1 MEKTIT
7 KWIIDP
13 DHSKVQFK
21 VKHLAIA
28 NVAGTFKLFS
38 GEVETDNENF
48 DDAKITFEMDA
59 NSINTDHEQRDGHL
73 KSDLFFD
80 TVKFPKINLSGTLHK
95 KNDVYEIDGDLT
107 IRDVTKSVKLA
118 AAFNGTGKDIGFGN
132 TRAGFE
138 ASGKINRKD
147 FGISFNMVT
156 EAGGLNIGEEVKL
169 DFDIELI
176 KLPVN
181 RTPLPR
187 TPAAAGQ
194 TAKS

>member
-1 MEKTIT
+1 MEKTVT
-7 KWIIDP
+7 KWVADP

-21 VKHLAIA
+21 VKHLTIA
-28 NVAGTFKLFS
+28 NVAGTFKMFS
-38 GEVETDNENF
+38 GNIETDKDDF
-48 DDAKITFEMDA
+48 DGASISFEIDAA
-59 NSINTDHEQRDGHL
+59 SINTDQVQRDGHL

-80 TVKFPKINLSGTLHK
+80 TAKFPKITYTGALHK
-95 KNDVYEIDGDLT
+95 KDEAYELEGDLT
-107 IRDVTKSVKLA
+107 IRDITKKVKLQ
-118 AAFNGTGKDIGFGN
+118 AAFNGLGKDIGFGN

-147 FGISFNMVT
+147 FGITFNMIT

-181 RTPLPR
+181 RVPLPG
-187 TPAAAGQ
+187 TFQ
-194 TAKS
+194 AKQEANT

>member
-1 MEKTIT
+1 MEKTVT
-7 KWIIDP
+7 KWVVDP

-28 NVAGTFKLFS
+28 NVAGTFKVFS
-38 GEVETDNENF
+38 GEVESDDENF
-48 DDAKITFEMDA
+48 DTASIRFEIDAA
-59 NSINTDHEQRDGHL
+59 SINTDQPQRDGHL
-73 KSDLFFD
+73 RSELFFD
-80 TVKFPKINLSGTLHK
+80 TEKFPKITFVGNLHK
-95 KNDVYEIDGDLT
+95 RNEDCEVEGDLT

-118 AAFNGTGKDIGFGN
+118 ASFNGIGKDIGFGN

-147 FGISFNMVT
+147 FGITFNMIT

-181 RTPLPR
+181 RTPLPG
-187 TPAAAGQ
+187 TFAAS
-194 TAKS
+194 KPE

>member
-1 MEKTIT
+1 MEKTVT
-7 KWIIDP
+7 KWVVDP

-28 NVAGTFKLFS
+28 NIAGTFKVFS
-38 GEVETDNENF
+38 GEVESDDENF
-48 DDAKITFEMDA
+48 DTASIRFEIDAA
-59 NSINTDHEQRDGHL
+59 SINTDQPQRDGHL
-73 KSDLFFD
+73 RSELFFD
-80 TVKFPKINLSGTLHK
+80 TEKFPKITFVGNLHER
-95 KNDVYEIDGDLT
+95 NEDCEVEGDLT

-118 AAFNGTGKDIGFGN
+118 ASFNGIGKDIGFGN

-147 FGISFNMVT
+147 FGITFNMIT

-181 RTPLPR
+181 RTPLPG
-187 TPAAAGQ
+187 TFAAS
-194 TAKS
+194 KPE

>member
-7 KWIIDP
+7 NWVVDA

-28 NVAGTFKLFS
+28 NVAGTFKMFK
-38 GEVETDNENF
+38 GEVESENEDFDNATIAFEI
-48 DDAKITFEMDA
+48 DAA
-59 NSINTDHEQRDGHL
+59 SINTDQEQRDGHL
-73 KSDLFFD
+73 RSNLFFD
-80 TVKFPKINLSGTLHK
+80 TEKFPKIIFAGNLHK
-95 KNDVYEIDGDLT
+95 KSDGYEVEGDLT
-107 IRDVTKSVKLA
+107 IRDVTKSVKLT

-147 FGISFNMVT
+147 FGITFNMIT

-181 RTPLPR
+181 RVPLPG
-187 TPAAAGQ
+187 TFQAKEA
-194 TAKS
+194 AKS

>member
-7 KWIIDP
+7 NWVVDP

-28 NVAGTFKLFS
+28 NVAGTFKMFK
-38 GEVETDNENF
+38 GEVETDNEDFNNASIAF
-48 DDAKITFEMDA
+48 EIDAA
-59 NSINTDHEQRDGHL
+59 SINTDQVQRDGHL
-73 KSDLFFD
+73 RSELFFD
-80 TVKFPKINLSGTLHK
+80 TEKFPKIVFAGNLHK
-95 KNDVYEIDGDLT
+95 KNDAYEVEGDLT
-107 IRDVTKSVKLA
+107 IRDVTKAVNLTA
-118 AAFNGTGKDIGFGN
+118 EFNGLGNDIGFGN

-147 FGISFNMVT
+147 FGITFNMIT

-176 KLPVN
+176 KLPINKV
-181 RTPLPR
+181 PLPG
-187 TPAAAGQ
+187 TFQAKEA
-194 TAKS
+194 AKS

>member
-1 MEKTIT
+1 MENTQT
-7 KWIIDP
+7 KWVVDP

-28 NVAGTFKLFS
+28 NVAGTFKVFS
-38 GEVETDNENF
+38 GEVESDDENF
-48 DDAKITFEMDA
+48 NTASIRFEIDAA
-59 NSINTDHEQRDGHL
+59 SINTDQPQRDGHL
-73 KSDLFFD
+73 RSELFFD
-80 TVKFPKINLSGTLHK
+80 TEKFPKITFVGHLYK
-95 KNDVYEIDGDLT
+95 KNEDCEVEGDLT
-107 IRDVTKSVKLA
+107 IRDVTKSVTLF
-118 AAFNGTGKDIGFGN
+118 AAFNGIGKDINFGN

-147 FGISFNMVT
+147 FGITFNMIT

-181 RTPLPR
+181 RVPLPG
-187 TPAAAGQ
+187 TILAKQAAN
-194 TAKS
+194 S

>member
-1 MEKTIT
+1 MEKTVT
-7 KWIIDP
+7 KWVVDP

-28 NVAGTFKLFS
+28 NVAGTFKIFS
-38 GEVETDNENF
+38 GEVESDDENF
-48 DDAKITFEMDA
+48 GEASIAFEIDAD
-59 NSINTDHEQRDGHL
+59 SINTDQAQRDGHL

-80 TVKFPKINLSGTLHK
+80 TAKFPKIIFSGNLHK
-95 KNDVYEIDGDLT
+95 KADGYEIEGDLT
-107 IRDVTKSVKLA
+107 IRDVKKSVKLS

-147 FGISFNMVT
+147 FGITFNMIT

-181 RTPLPR
+181 RVPLPG
-187 TPAAAGQ
+187 TFQAKQAAN
-194 TAKS
+194 S

>member
-7 KWIIDP
+7 KWVVDP

-28 NVAGTFKLFS
+28 NVGGTFKLFN
-38 GEVETDNENF
+38 GQVETDNDNF
-48 DDAKITFEMDA
+48 DGAKVAFAIDA
-59 NSINTDHEQRDGHL
+59 NSISTDHDQRDGHL
-73 KSDLFFD
+73 RSDLFFD
-80 TVKFPKINLSGTLHK
+80 TEKFPKITFEGLLQK
-95 KNDVYEIDGDLT
+95 KNEGYEIEGDLT
-107 IRDVTKSVKLA
+107 IRDVTKNVKLA
-118 AAFNGTGKDIGFGN
+118 TAFNGAGKDIVFGN
-132 TRAGFE
+132 IRAGFE

-147 FGISFNMVT
+147 FGISFNMIT

-181 RTPLPR
+181 RTPPQGSS
-187 TPAAAGQ
+187 AAKEA
-194 TAKS
+194 AKS

>member
-1 MEKTIT
+1 MEKTVT
-7 KWIIDP
+7 KWVVDP

-28 NVAGTFKLFS
+28 NVAGTFKVFS
-38 GEVETDNENF
+38 GEVESDDENF
-48 DDAKITFEMDA
+48 DTASIRFEIDAA
-59 NSINTDHEQRDGHL
+59 SINTDQPQRDGHL
-73 KSDLFFD
+73 RSELFFD
-80 TVKFPKINLSGTLHK
+80 TEKFPKITFVGNLHER
-95 KNDVYEIDGDLT
+95 NEDCEVEGDLT

-118 AAFNGTGKDIGFGN
+118 ASFNGIGKDIGFGN

-147 FGISFNMVT
+147 FGITFNMIT

-181 RTPLPR
+181 RTPLPG
-187 TPAAAGQ
+187 TFAAS
-194 TAKS
+194 KPE

>member
-7 KWIIDP
+7 NWVVDP

-28 NVAGTFKLFS
+28 NVAGTFKMFK
-38 GEVETDNENF
+38 GEVETDN
-48 DDAKITFEMDA
+48 DDFNNASIAFEIDA
-59 NSINTDHEQRDGHL
+59 ASINTDQVQRDGHL
-73 KSDLFFD
+73 RSELFFD
-80 TVKFPKINLSGTLHK
+80 TEKFPKIIFAGNLHK
-95 KNDVYEIDGDLT
+95 KSDGYEVEGDLT
-107 IRDVTKSVKLA
+107 IRDVTKAVNLTA
-118 AAFNGTGKDIGFGN
+118 ELNGLGKDIGFGN

-147 FGISFNMVT
+147 FGITFNMIT

-176 KLPVN
+176 KLPINKV
-181 RTPLPR
+181 PLPG
-187 TPAAAGQ
+187 TFQAKEA
-194 TAKS
+194 AKS